1 MVIMLNVRF
10 VQRDTNEGAARVNQP
25 GVPPS
30 LTLLGRLVAQRPLPG
45 LDPHAAAALDG
56 AIRSCMTAIALGG
69 FEERRIVPIAA
80 GLASRL
86 GASPAGDVL
95 YAMSDAVLMGTL
107 GAAAD
112 LDPLDA
118 GPAHLALP
126 AVAAVLAASG
136 LRPGAESSLADAVC
150 IGMEAGARLRACVG
164 RVRPGIGFHSAGTFG
179 VVAAA
184 AGVAVLLGLNEGQAT
199 NACGIALTRAAGLAS
214 NNAMTDIGLTH
225 FGWAAAHGLEA
236 AWLATLGYT
245 ANTNL
250 GQIAESLFPGSQV
263 TLDALAPDVP
273 LSWPSRIIFKN
284 YPCNIYLNPL
294 VAILRGNGHEAFA
307 HVLVEM
313 PPVTHLD
320 NPVAS
325 GARQMRNS
333 AQAVAAIAGCLPCH
347 YDSFTGTQLEANAT
361 TIGRLMS
368 DAVAV
373 VQSPGGSTDLLDAE
387 VRVTLTALGGSAS
400 THVRKVAQTDTW
412 DAAVAARVV
421 GSAPYAGTIQAL
433 SGLPYA
439 EAARLLR
446 RELIS
451 SAMHD

>member
-1 MVIMLNVRF
+1 M
-10 VQRDTNEGAARVNQP
+10 NQP
-25 GVPPS
+25 GAPS
-30 LTLLGRLVAQRPLPG
+30 SLAALGRLIAQRPLPG
-45 LDPHAAAALDG
+45 LDPRASAALDG
-56 AIRSCMTAIALGG
+56 AIRSCMAAIALGG

-80 GLASRL
+80 DLASTL
-86 GASPAGDVL
+86 GASPAGDVRH
-95 YAMSDAVLMGTL
+95 AMSDAVLMGTL

-126 AVAAVLAASG
+126 TVAAVLAAAG
-136 LRPGAESSLADAVC
+136 LRRGGESSLADAVSM
-150 IGMEAGARLRACVG
+150 GMEAGARLRASIG

-184 AGVAVLLGLNEGQAT
+184 AGVAVLLSLDEDQAA

-263 TLDALAPDVP
+263 SPRALSPGAS

-294 VAILRGNGHEAFA
+294 VAILREHGPEPFA
-307 HVLVEM
+307 HALVEM
-313 PPVTHLD
+313 PPVAHLD
-320 NPVAS
+320 HPAAS

-333 AQAVAAIAGCLPCH
+333 AQAVAAIAGCLPCR
-347 YDSFTGTQLEANAT
+347 YDSFTAAQLDANAA
-361 TIGRLMS
+361 TISRLMS
-368 DAVAV
+368 DAVTV
-373 VQSPGGSTDLLDAE
+373 VQAAADSTDLREAE
-387 VRVTLTALGGSAS
+387 IRITLTAADGTTGRYA
-400 THVRKVAQTDTW
+400 RKVAQADTW
-412 DAAVAARVV
+412 DAAVADRIVR
-421 GSAPYAGTIQAL
+421 GAPYSGTIQAL
-433 SGLPYA
+433 CDLPYP
-439 EAARLLR
+439 EGARLLR
-446 RELIS
+446 HALIS
-451 SAMHD
+451 SAIHD

>member
-1 MVIMLNVRF
+1 M
-10 VQRDTNEGAARVNQP
+10 NQP

-30 LTLLGRLVAQRPLPG
+30 LAPLGRLVAQRPLPG
-45 LDPHAAAALDG
+45 LDPRAAAALDG

-80 GLASRL
+80 GLARRL

-95 YAMSDAVLMGTL
+95 HAMSDAVLMGTL

-126 AVAAVLAASG
+126 AVAAVLAAAG

-150 IGMEAGARLRACVG
+150 IGMEAGTRLCASVG

-184 AGVAVLLGLNEGQAT
+184 AGVGVLLGLDEGQAA
-199 NACGIALTRAAGLAS
+199 NACGIALTRARLAS

-250 GQIAESLFPGSQV
+250 GQIAASLFPGSQV
-263 TLDALAPDVP
+263 TLDALAPEVP
-273 LSWPSRIIFKN
+273 LTWPSRIIFKN

-294 VAILRGNGHEAFA
+294 VAILRDNGRGRPRMSWSKCPRSLTWTTRWPAERGRCATA
-307 HVLVEM
+307 
-313 PPVTHLD
+313 PRPW
-320 NPVAS
+320 PRS
-325 GARQMRNS
+325 P
-333 AQAVAAIAGCLPCH
+333 AACR
-347 YDSFTGTQLEANAT
+347 AT
-361 TIGRLMS
+361 TAASPARS
-368 DAVAV
+368 SRPTRRRSAV
-373 VQSPGGSTDLLDAE
+373 SCRTP
-387 VRVTLTALGGSAS
+387 
-400 THVRKVAQTDTW
+400 
-412 DAAVAARVV
+412 
-421 GSAPYAGTIQAL
+421 
-433 SGLPYA
+433 
-439 EAARLLR
+439 
-446 RELIS
+446 
-451 SAMHD
+451 

>member
-1 MVIMLNVRF
+1 M
-10 VQRDTNEGAARVNQP
+10 A
-25 GVPPS
+25 
-30 LTLLGRLVAQRPLPG
+30 
-45 LDPHAAAALDG
+45 
-56 AIRSCMTAIALGG
+56 AIAFGG

-80 GLASRL
+80 DLASTL
-86 GASPAGDVL
+86 GASPADDVRQ
-95 YAMSDAVLMGTL
+95 AMSDAVLMGTL

-126 AVAAVLAASG
+126 TVAAVLAAAG
-136 LRPGAESSLADAVC
+136 LRRGGKSSLASSLADAVSM
-150 IGMEAGARLRACVG
+150 GMEAGARLRASIG

-184 AGVAVLLGLNEGQAT
+184 AGVAVLLSLDEDQAA

-250 GQIAESLFPGSQV
+250 DQIAESLFPGSQV
-263 TLDALAPDVP
+263 SAGALSPGAS

-294 VAILRGNGHEAFA
+294 VAILREHGPEPFA
-307 HVLVEM
+307 HALVEM
-313 PPVTHLD
+313 PPVAHLD
-320 NPVAS
+320 NPVAK

-333 AQAVAAIAGCLPCH
+333 AQAVAAIAGCLPCR
-347 YDSFTGTQLEANAT
+347 YGSFTAAQLDANAA
-361 TIGRLMS
+361 TISRLMS
-368 DAVAV
+368 DAVTV
-373 VQSPGGSTDLLDAE
+373 VQAAADPTDLREAE
-387 VRVTLTALGGSAS
+387 IRITLTDADGTTGRYA
-400 THVRKVAQTDTW
+400 RRVAQADTW
-412 DAAVAARVV
+412 DAAVADRIVR
-421 GSAPYAGTIQAL
+421 GAPYSGTIQAL
-433 SGLPYA
+433 CDLPYP
-439 EAARLLR
+439 EGARLLR
-446 RELIS
+446 QALIS
-451 SAMHD
+451 SAIHD

>member
-1 MVIMLNVRF
+1 M
-10 VQRDTNEGAARVNQP
+10 NQP
-25 GVPPS
+25 GAPPS
-30 LTLLGRLVAQRPLPG
+30 LALLGRLVAQRPLPV
-45 LDPHAAAALDG
+45 LDLGQSQVLDG
-56 AIRSCMTAIALGG
+56 AIRCCMTAIALGG

-80 GLASRL
+80 GLASSL

-95 YAMSDAVLMGTL
+95 HAMSDAVLMGTL

-126 AVAAVLAASG
+126 AVAAVLAAAG
-136 LRPGAESSLADAVC
+136 LRHGAESSLAGAVC
-150 IGMEAGARLRACVG
+150 IGMEAGARLRASVG
-164 RVRPGIGFHSAGTFG
+164 RLRPGIGFHSVGTFG

-184 AGVAVLLGLNEGQAT
+184 AGVAVLLDLDEGQAA

-236 AWLATLGYT
+236 AWLASLGYT

-250 GQIAESLFPGSQV
+250 EQIAASLFPGSQL
-263 TLDALAPDVP
+263 TLDALALD
-273 LSWPSRIIFKN
+273 LSLCWPSRIIFKN

-294 VAILRGNGHEAFA
+294 VAILRDEGNEAFEHA
-307 HVLVEM
+307 LVEI

-333 AQAVAAIAGCLPCH
+333 AQAVTAIAGCLPCH
-347 YDSFTGTQLEANAT
+347 YDSFTSKQLEVNAT

-368 DAVAV
+368 EAVTV

-387 VRVTLTALGGSAS
+387 VRVTITAAGESAR
-400 THVRKVAQTDTW
+400 THVRKVAQADIW
-412 DAAVAARVV
+412 DAAVATRIV
-421 GSAPYAGTIQAL
+421 SDAPYAGTIQAL

-446 RELIS
+446 HELIS
-451 SAMHD
+451 SAMDD